1 MKTKQRNLALVLC
14 SFIMAIALVFGVATF
29 NTTAYASDTSVSIV
43 MENGARIRLETE
55 NPGLI
60 YTAKIANYDADLEY
74 GMILVDN
81 AELTAKGISA
91 NYMSALDTAEVAYQK
106 IVCTPYGDEDK
117 KITAH
122 FDVARDC
129 LYVQYAAIAYATDG
143 ETVTYSALTENN
155 VRSVEYVAQ
164 KSYLWGDGDQTVL
177 ESFISAQIDAEYGIN
192 SDLPSKDA
200 VLTNDNTYISIVPD
214 LLNQADADRDPVGTD
229 GTTSLSFMS
238 KKAYEAG
245 STITM
250 DIFVPEE
257 YGRLNEQGNRTN
269 WVAIGW
275 STSRT
280 EGLDLYSFATTG
292 NGKAIGDLLTAG
304 EWTTVSVDLPSD
316 DPSLKYY
323 FWVSADKGAWHTE
336 DGTKYALSIDNV
348 SIVQPAGE
356 AVEEDFEKGVANSIF
371 AVKGNADKGIN
382 PSDVVYDVWKS
393 GSIEIGAPAAEQSL
407 KYTFNVSG
415 ETAGFVTKGAYA
427 GGSTVRFK
435 YFLPELGSSRWW
447 GVAWTTSAGDVSI
460 YSGADASTSH
470 KLPESPVTGAWI
482 DVEFTLPAGGPY
494 YLYLGSEC
502 GNWRLPDGSDAY
514 VLIDDFSVTTDGVTV
529 TDDFNMGVDAKLFD
543 VLVADSVSV
552 GEGYVEPVID
562 GERAAKYIFNV
573 NGETVSFTSKQAYA
587 SGSKVEF
594 KYYIPEGTTTSW
606 WRVAFDTVK
615 DMDYYDTQYVDL
627 SKATGAWIDFSYTL
641 PAGGPYYL
649 AITSECG
656 GAHGR
661 WMLDGQNAYA
671 LIDEFRI
678 TIGETV
684 VYEDFNKKLEDSIF
698 DVTYPGGVTIS
709 EDGEGYMPFKGD
721 TMLAFNGL
729 AIGGHENIAMIT
741 ATPYQGITQISF
753 QAMWTGDCTS
763 SRWGISYTTDPTR
776 FAYDSGTMGTD
787 YINCYSPRLG
797 ELYQTAG
804 VWYDYVITISG
815 GEYTVTAQKV
825 GEDDSST
832 VATGNYTDGAN
843 YLYFMICPTVSGE
856 GVAFY
861 LENFAIAMG
870 EEVVTDTFDDLKS
883 TLFVESAT
891 LNADHGSAGMGFELA
906 DVHGE
911 PEVSGELGAKLT
923 IDLISATPS
932 TPSFIT
938 SSAYTSDGTLTV
950 SFDYFMSGN
959 ANSKWWTLGWT
970 TSNTNANIY
979 AGVSADNTTET
990 NSAQALPTDVQ
1001 DEWKSA
1007 SVTIP
1012 AGTWYFYFAGAVGE
1026 WGEGY
1031 VIIDNFE
1038 IGDIVTETF
1047 NNGEYGIFLD
1057 NRSSKP
1063 DAITIA
1069 DGYVRV
1075 TGEFGAKIILSKIS
1089 STASTPTFITKKAYT
1104 LTEDT
1109 TLTFDYYTNSE
1120 CWMMVGWTN
1129 DYANASIYAHVGS
1142 EEEKKTNGGMNIPS
1156 DTKDQWVSATY
1167 TIPAGTWYFYFA
1179 GNKPDCS
1186 SNKNG
1191 CGSDCY
1197 IIVDNF
1203 ILGDIVAEDFSVGIA
1218 DSIFSV
1224 RASHADAIE
1233 QVAGKPKPF
1242 EPGEYSAKI
1251 MLDNIV
1257 EVGINGAATFIT
1269 KNYYDMGTTIS
1280 FKYFIGG
1287 VEDASGNWIS
1297 LSVYDPDFASDADL
1311 YDDTVVYLTVSVGEW
1326 LEFSYTIETI
1336 YTGDEAWP
1344 GYFYIGANVTNWGGV
1359 GYILIDDVTITTAGG
1374 ETFTDDFTN
1383 GLTAGLFNVNTMG
1396 AVSLGEGYGATT
1408 GDPDVDPDEPTDN
1421 PDEPTDE
1428 PEEPE
1433 EPEVIV
1439 PEVTF
1444 ESLLADGTLHD
1455 YVNSDDRVHVL
1466 YDLDVDTTG
1475 IGYGSLAL
1483 NVKFDY
1489 LSTGRAFALVLD
1501 AETFIYFDGET
1512 VTVYQAGV
1520 AGATMAIANGK
1531 VDLAIR
1537 ADGTMLLGVDG
1548 GDYTVIGS
1556 VQIGDVKFV
1565 SLFGEG
1571 LVTITNLKI
1580 TEYNRVPA

>member
-29 NTTAYASDTSVSIV
+29 NTTAYATDTGVSVT
-43 MENGARIRLETE
+43 MESGARIRLDTE

-60 YTAKIANYDADLEY
+60 FTADIANFDADLEY
-74 GMILVDN
+74 GMILVENAVLTDN
-81 AELTAKGISA
+81 GITADYI
-91 NYMSALDTAEVAYQK
+91 SALDTAEASYQK
-106 IVCTPYGDEDK
+106 IVCTPYGDADK

-122 FDVARDC
+122 FDVATEE
-129 LYVQYAAIAYATDG
+129 LSTEYAAIAYVKSGD
-143 ETVTYSALTENN
+143 EITYSALSADH

-177 ESFISAQIDAEYGIN
+177 DSFIAPQINAEYGIN
-192 SDLPSKDA
+192 SDLPAKDA
-200 VLTNDNTYISIVPD
+200 VLTNDNTYITIVPD
-214 LLNQADADRDPVGTD
+214 LLNQADADVDPVGTD
-229 GTTSLSFMS
+229 GSRTLSFMS

-250 DIFVPEE
+250 DIFVPVE
-257 YGRLNEQGNRTN
+257 YGRLNEHGNRTN
-269 WVAIGW
+269 WVAINW

-280 EGLDLYSFATTG
+280 EGLGLYAFVDG
-292 NGKAIGDLLTAG
+292 NGTVISDSLTAG
-304 EWTTVSVDLPSD
+304 AWTTVSVTLPSD
-316 DPSLKYY
+316 NPEAKYY
-323 FWVSADKGAWHTE
+323 FWISADKGAWHTE
-336 DGTKYALSIDNV
+336 DGTRYALSVDNV
-348 SIVQPAGE
+348 VIDQPNAE
-356 AVEEDFEKGVANSIF
+356 DESEDFERGVATSIF
-371 AVKGNADKGIN
+371 AVKGNADKGID
-382 PSDVVYDVWKS
+382 PSDVVYDVWQS
-393 GSIEIGAPAAEQSL
+393 GKITMGAPAAEQAL
-407 KYTFNVSG
+407 KYTFNVSS
-415 ETAGFVTKGAYA
+415 EEVAFITKDAYA
-427 GGSTVRFK
+427 GGSTVSFR
-435 YFLPELGSSRWW
+435 YYIPEGTPTSWW
-447 GVAWTTSAGDVSI
+447 GMAWSTTQSGNSI
-460 YSGADASTSH
+460 YAAADASTAY
-470 KLPESPVTGAWI
+470 KLPENVVGSWV
-482 DVEFTLPAGGPY
+482 DVSYELPAGGPY
-494 YLYLGSEC
+494 YLYLGSEVSAT
-502 GNWRLPDGSDAY
+502 NWKIDGVDSY
-514 VLIDDFSVTTDGVTV
+514 VLIDDLSITTNGVTV
-529 TDDFNMGVDAKLFD
+529 TDNFNMGVDAKLIK
-543 VLVADSVSV
+543 VLKEEAVSV

-573 NGETVSFTSKQAYA
+573 NGETVSFITKDAYA
-587 SGSKVEF
+587 SGSTISF
-594 KYYIPEGTTTSW
+594 KYYIPEGTVTSW
-606 WRVAFDTVK
+606 WGVAFSTSKTDLN
-615 DMDYYDTQYVDL
+615 YYATAVPGL
-627 SKATGAWIDFSYTL
+627 SKVVGAWTDVTVTV
-641 PAGGPYYL
+641 PEGGPHYMYFG
-649 AITSECG
+649 SEVG
-656 GAHGR
+656 GSAGR
-661 WMLDGQNAYA
+661 WMLNGENAYV
-671 LIDEFRI
+671 LIDNF
-678 TIGETV
+678 TVTNGDTV
-684 VYEDFNKKLEDSIF
+684 VTEDFNKKLEDSIF
-698 DVTYPGGVTIS
+698 DVTFPGGVTIS

-741 ATPYQGITQISF
+741 ATPYQGVTQISF

-815 GEYTVTAQKV
+815 GKYTVTAQKV
-825 GEDDSST
+825 GENSSST

-906 DVHGE
+906 DVHGV
-911 PEVSGELGAKLT
+911 PEINGDYAAKLDFT
-923 IDLISATPS
+923 DSFKYAANT
-932 TPSFIT
+932 FIT
-938 SSAYTSDGTLTV
+938 ANAYAGGSTV
-950 SFDYFMSGN
+950 SFKFNIPAETTIGDWWSFNWTTNGASPDFYAVAYGAAEGCGGVNPYSSKTSGTGWKEYTITLPAGGPYYLYFCGYQNWDGYVLIDDFTVTTGETVVTDDFTKGADGKLFVVGN
-959 ANSKWWTLGWT
+959 AD
-970 TSNTNANIY
+970 Y
-979 AGVSADNTTET
+979 VS
-990 NSAQALPTDVQ
+990 
-1001 DEWKSA
+1001 
-1007 SVTIP
+1007 
-1012 AGTWYFYFAGAVGE
+1012 Y
-1026 WGEGY
+1026 
-1031 VIIDNFE
+1031 
-1038 IGDIVTETF
+1038 
-1047 NNGEYGIFLD
+1047 
-1057 NRSSKP
+1057 
-1063 DAITIA
+1063 A
-1069 DGYVRV
+1069 DGYLPV
-1075 TGEFGAKIILSKIS
+1075 TGDFGAKVTVSKIS

-1104 LTEDT
+1104 LTEET
-1109 TLTFDYYTNSE
+1109 SLTFDYYTNSE
-1120 CWMMVGWTN
+1120 CWIMIGWTK
-1129 DYANASIYAHVGS
+1129 DPAIANIYAHVGS
-1142 EEEKKTNGGMNIPS
+1142 EEEKQTNSGMNIPNG
-1156 DTKDQWVSATY
+1156 TKNEWVSASY
-1167 TIPAGTWYFYFA
+1167 SVPAGTWYFYFA
-1179 GNKPDCS
+1179 GNKGDCRD
-1186 SNKNG
+1186 NKNG

-1203 ILGDIVAEDFSVGIA
+1203 KLGDIVAEDFSVGIA

-1233 QVAGKPKPF
+1233 QVAGKPKPV

-1297 LSVYDPDFASDADL
+1297 LSVYDPDYASDADL
-1311 YDDTVVYLTVSVGEW
+1311 YADTVAYLTVSIGEW

-1408 GDPDVDPDEPTDN
+1408 GEPDVDPDEPN
-1421 PDEPTDE
+1421 DEPNDE
-1428 PEEPE
+1428 PEI
-1433 EPEVIV
+1433 IV

-1444 ESLLADGTLHD
+1444 DGLLAEGKLHE
-1455 YVNSDDRVHVL
+1455 YVNSEDRVHVL
-1466 YDLDVDTTG
+1466 YDLDVDATG
-1475 IGYGSLAL
+1475 IAYGSLAL

-1489 LSTGRAFALVLD
+1489 VSTGRAFAIVLD
-1501 AETFIYFDGET
+1501 ETTFIYVDGET
-1512 VTVYQAGV
+1512 LTVYQGGV
-1520 AGATMAIANGK
+1520 AFKEVAIANGAI
-1531 VDLAIR
+1531 DLAVR
-1537 ADGTMLLGVDG
+1537 KDGTALLAVDG
-1548 GDYTVIGS
+1548 GAYTVIGAIT
-1556 VQIGDVKFV
+1556 IGDVKFV

-1571 LVTITNLKI
+1571 IVEIFNLAIT
-1580 TEYNRVPA
+1580 TYERVPA